1 MLANGAYVKKNT
13 PQLAMI
19 GDNRHQGELVAPE
32 NKLREMAEEAVRNAS
47 QNAITRED
55 FERIINN
62 AVMRIIA
69 ALSNMGFYLDSVQ
82 ITKAIQ
88 AAQSAIDIRY
98 NSVEVK

>member
-1 MLANGAYVKKNT
+1 
-13 PQLAMI
+13 
-19 GDNRHQGELVAPE
+19 
-32 NKLREMAEEAVRNAS
+32 
-47 QNAITRED
+47 
-55 FERIINN
+55 
-62 AVMRIIA
+62 MRIIA